1 MLIERSQNIGYAP
14 RILHA
19 EPPSVPGR
27 KKPFEGIVAERTDH
41 IQNVRQQLTGVDR
54 SPTEL
59 REARRDDNLRRNS
72 PKNNK
77 ITLHR
82 R

>member
-1 MLIERSQNIGYAP
+1 MVVFQINVDGITFDPTKCNAP
-14 RILHA
+14 VSVGTDRI
-19 EPPSVPGR
+19 
-27 KKPFEGIVAERTDH
+27 AERTDH

-77 ITLHR
+77 IKLHR